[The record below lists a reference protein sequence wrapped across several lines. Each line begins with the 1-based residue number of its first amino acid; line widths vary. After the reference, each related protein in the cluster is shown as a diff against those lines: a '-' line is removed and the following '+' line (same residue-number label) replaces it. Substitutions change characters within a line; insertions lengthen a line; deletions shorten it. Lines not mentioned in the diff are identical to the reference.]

1 MIRLFAARTLRPFR
15 PLRLLRLLGTLA
27 VVAFFSGMVHA
38 VMVHAD
44 VWGRCG
50 RVGDGDTVWVSGV
63 GKVRL
68 IGVDTP
74 ELGSG
79 WTAGG
84 DEPGARRAKEFVA
97 KLIEGKRVRL
107 EFDEERF
114 DRYRRTLARQDDV
127 TTGRVDRLREA
138 LLPAGAPQE
147 RVYGWPWFA
156 ARYGIHEL
164 TQLVLDGCVPYATTT
179 QDLSP

>member
-1 MIRLFAARTLRPFR
+1 MIRLFAARALRPFR
-15 PLRLLRLLGTLA
+15 PLRLLRLIGTLV

-38 VMVHAD
+38 GMAYAGVVHAD
-44 VWGRCG
+44 VWGRCE
-50 RVGDGDTVWVSGV
+50 RVVDGDTVWVSGV

-114 DRYRRTLARQDDV
+114 DRYGRTLAYLY
-127 TTGRVDRLREA
+127 TEA
-138 LLPAGAPQE
+138 GESLGELLLAQGLAEPIFYFSY
-147 RVYGWPWFA
+147 RMK
-156 ARYGIHEL
+156 ARYFSLWRAQRAE
-164 TQLVLDGCVPYATTT
+164 
-179 QDLSP
+179 